1 MQFLSFELDFQLL
14 NIETYCVWSSICIL
28 APRLRNVWGEPG
40 CNPRQFLMSYT
51 MVVSLIDLTYL
62 VVMALALNNSLGK
75 TLKIF
80 NQSHSFP
87 KGQM

>member
-1 MQFLSFELDFQLL
+1 M
-14 NIETYCVWSSICIL
+14 WSSVCIL

-40 CNPRQFLMSYT
+40 CNLHQFLMSYT

-62 VVMALALNNSLGK
+62 VVMALALNNSWGK

-80 NQSHSFP
+80 NQSHSLP
-87 KGQM
+87 NGQL